1 MSAALT
7 SRASLPPMWEASSRT
22 IRKLRLA
29 LVSEARG
36 LGLLASK
43 LIVLGSSDAPPIVT
57 MIQLEYFACLLHCE
71 FEELG
76 GHLEQDPYAHAIWRG
91 QL

>member
-36 LGLLASK
+36 LGYAMFASELNAK
-43 LIVLGSSDAPPIVT
+43 LLGS
-57 MIQLEYFACLLHCE
+57 C
-71 FEELG
+71 
-76 GHLEQDPYAHAIWRG
+76 
-91 QL
+91 